1 MKLELRIENN
11 ANNPQ
16 MKEFRLNINPKYY
29 QTEHPKLNF
38 DKHFRDTLF
47 SYIEEQVKNISL
59 KSLS

>member
-1 MKLELRIENN
+1 
-11 ANNPQ
+11 

-47 SYIEEQVKNISL
+47 MYIEEQVTKRHSEI
-59 KSLS
+59 